1 MKKIISIVAVLFMLV
16 GCSQSVK
23 QTEDLVIMTSFYPV
37 YDFTQEVAG
46 DKATVKL
53 VMPEGVDAHDYEPS
67 PQVVAAIHDA
77 DVFVYHGAGM
87 EPWLESVLSTLNKD
101 KVKTVELS
109 SVVNLIENSEEDH
122 DHEEHDHDDHDGHDH
137 GAFDPHTWL
146 SPKNAIKEVSLIR
159 DVLSEIDSDNKDT
172 YISNTRSYIS
182 KLEDLDRDFE
192 SLKSLPNHDFL
203 VDHQAY
209 AYLAHDYG
217 LHQKGLM
224 ASMLKEEPT
233 PKELENIL
241 DTIQTEGIK
250 AFFVD
255 PSNAT
260 KLIDVITKE
269 TGVKVFPLHTIESL
283 TKEQI
288 AKGDT
293 YLSLMQENFN
303 SLKEGLIRE

>member
-23 QTEDLVIMTSFYPV
+23 ETDNLVIMTSFYPV

-109 SVVNLIENSEEDH
+109 SVVNLIENNDEDH
-122 DHEEHDHDDHDGHDH
+122 DHEDHEGHDH

-159 DVLSEIDSDNKDT
+159 DTLSEIDADNKDT
-172 YISNTRSYIS
+172 YISNATSYIS
-182 KLEDLDRDFE
+182 KLQDLDKDFD
-192 SLKSLPNHDFL
+192 SLKSLANQDFL

-224 ASMLKEEPT
+224 SSMLKEEPT

-241 DTIQTEGIK
+241 DTIQSEGIK

-283 TKEQI
+283 SKEQI
-288 AKGDT
+288 SKGDT
-293 YLSLMQENFN
+293 YLTLMQENFK